1 VSRSLKRILI
11 LGITILLGA
20 ACGDGSGETTSI
32 LVTFETPSGSFIA
45 RIDDPVSID
54 RAREGLD
61 EGTPAGI
68 PNGRIVEGDGGVNT
82 GHNWH
87 LEDVELV
94 DATIEACDGT
104 ADFVDENLD
113 IYLELGNYCPWS
125 ATVVAIERE

>member
-1 VSRSLKRILI
+1 VSTSLKRILI

-20 ACGDGSGETTSI
+20 ACGDSSGETTSI

-54 RAREGLD
+54 RAREALD
-61 EGTPAGI
+61 EGTSAGI

-94 DATIEACDGT
+94 DVTIEACDGT

-113 IYLELGNYCPWS
+113 MYLELGNYCPWS

>member
-1 VSRSLKRILI
+1 LI
-11 LGITILLGA
+11 LGITFLVGA
-20 ACGDGSGETTSI
+20 ACGDGSAEQDSI

-54 RAREGLD
+54 RARAALD
-61 EGTPAGI
+61 EGTSAGI

-87 LEDVELV
+87 LDDVELV

-113 IYLELGNYCPWS
+113 TYLELGNYCPWG
-125 ATVVAIERE
+125 AVVVSIERE

>member
-1 VSRSLKRILI
+1 MRESFRRTLV
-11 LGITILLGA
+11 LGIAIVVGA
-20 ACGDGSGETTSI
+20 ACGDEPAEATSI

-45 RIDDPVSID
+45 MIDDPVSID
-54 RAREGLD
+54 RAREALD
-61 EGTPAGI
+61 EGGSAGI

-94 DATIEACDGT
+94 DVTIEVCDGT

-113 IYLELGNYCPWS
+113 IFLELGNYCPWS
-125 ATVVAIERE
+125 AVVVAIERE